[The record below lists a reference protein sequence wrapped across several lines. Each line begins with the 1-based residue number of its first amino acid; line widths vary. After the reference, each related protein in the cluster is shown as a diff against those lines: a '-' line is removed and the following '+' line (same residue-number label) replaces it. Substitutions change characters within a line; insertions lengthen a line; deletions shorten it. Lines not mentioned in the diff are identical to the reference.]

1 VLLAC
6 FVLAAAACGGDDD
19 DDSNTPSEQEQRDLL
34 TRMVLTEGDLPDG
47 LVELNRSFTNNDE
60 SARGAADPQA
70 ELEKFETWGRVLG
83 LSVAFVLSPDAE
95 GPQTFLAVQSDAS
108 LYGDAQGCHLSYEDD
123 VDRAKQADWATS
135 FPELTEV
142 RVAELDVSE
151 IGGDEAYWLRVV
163 GKTQSEQP
171 ELKAIDLL
179 VLRVDRVR
187 AFMRV
192 EAEYLA
198 EAPADSGRG
207 QTLIWAQIVE
217 ARMRQELG
225 V

>member
-1 VLLAC
+1 MLLAC
-6 FVLAAAACGGDDD
+6 LALAAAACGDDD
-19 DDSNTPSEQEQRDLL
+19 DDANTPSEQEQRDLL
-34 TRMVLTEGDLPDG
+34 AGMVLTEDDLADG
-47 LVELNRSFTNNDE
+47 LIELNRSFTNNEE
-60 SARGAADPQA
+60 SARGAADPEA
-70 ELEKFETWGRVLG
+70 ELEKFETWGRLLG
-83 LSVAFVLSPDAE
+83 LSVAFVLSPDAQ

-108 LYGDAQGCHLSYEDD
+108 LYNDAQGCQLSYQDD
-123 VDRAKQADWATS
+123 VDRAKEADWATS
-135 FPELTEV
+135 FPELTDV
-142 RVAELDVSE
+142 RVTEFDAAE
-151 IGGDEAYWLRVV
+151 IGGDESYWLRVV

-192 EAEYLA
+192 EAEYLVD
-198 EAPADSGRG
+198 APADAGKG

-217 ARMRQELG
+217 ARIRQELG